1 MDGPDPNVM
10 AAIDRGNCVV
20 FFDVVA
26 GEGKNSSDLGRIKME
41 LFVKDCPKTCENFR
55 QLCTGEFLRNEQ
67 PTGYLNCTFHRVIKG
82 FVLQGGDFVNHDGTG
97 KLSIYGPTFPDE
109 NLTTHKHDQAGMLS
123 MANSGPNSNGCQ
135 FFITCAPAPH
145 LDGKHTVFGKIL
157 DDGNSM
163 LTVRKC
169 EAVPTNGTTPR
180 IPLRISQCGE
190 L

>member
-1 MDGPDPNVM
+1 M
-10 AAIDRGNCVV
+10 R
-20 FFDVVA
+20 
-26 GEGKNSSDLGRIKME
+26 
-41 LFVKDCPKTCENFR
+41 
-55 QLCTGEFLRNEQ
+55 FLR
-67 PTGYLNCTFHRVIKG
+67 
-82 FVLQGGDFVNHDGTG
+82 
-97 KLSIYGPTFPDE
+97 SISQLIRGLRIDPSS
-109 NLTTHKHDQAGMLS
+109 QLS

-145 LDGKHTVFGKIL
+145 LGTSQTFRCRVRQCYIDFFCGTKTLINIYMHSSFIQSIYFYTYFTTHDADGKHTVFGKIL
-157 DDGNSM
+157 DDANSI